1 MAYIES
7 DIGACMVYF
16 DLLACPP
23 PSHPPAGVTPDLQF
37 FLFFF
42 YFSGGLFP
50 TPGHAERFST
60 PELLIDFIPFFGY
73 IFLRAKIAKRDVFR
87 TFINVS

>member
-23 PSHPPAGVTPDLQF
+23 PSPPPPRAGVTPDLQF
-37 FLFFF
+37 LKFFF

-50 TPGHAERFST
+50 TPGHAERDNFPPQS
-60 PELLIDFIPFFGY
+60 
-73 IFLRAKIAKRDVFR
+73 
-87 TFINVS
+87 S